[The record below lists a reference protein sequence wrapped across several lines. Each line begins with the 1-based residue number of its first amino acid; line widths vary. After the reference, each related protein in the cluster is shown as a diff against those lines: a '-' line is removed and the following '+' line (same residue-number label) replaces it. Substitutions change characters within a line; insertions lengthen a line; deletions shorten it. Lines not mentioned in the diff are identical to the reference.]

1 MSIYLCFSPFS
12 QNRELLS
19 ISFHAVLG
27 ASKYCMAVDTVVF
40 AAVSFG
46 GGTGVCLGDM

>member
-1 MSIYLCFSPFS
+1 MFFSYFP
-12 QNRELLS
+12 NRELLS